1 MSKYTIVVPV
11 IGDSSDNHA
20 INLAKLMAQQ
30 NKGQVFIF
38 HVIEVGRH
46 LPLDADLTP
55 DFNVGDSI
63 LTTIESQAKKTNLR
77 VEAELLQAR
86 EAGLAI
92 IQEAVDRD
100 ASLIIMSSEY
110 KRAHGSFTLG
120 YTVPYVLENAHCP
133 VLLYRNEKL

>member
-1 MSKYTIVVPV
+1 MSRYTIVVPV
-11 IGDSSDNHA
+11 IGNESDDKA
-20 INLAKLMAQQ
+20 IEMAKVMAQHY
-30 NKGQVFIF
+30 KGQVFIF
-38 HVIEVGRH
+38 HIIEVNRQ

-55 DFNVGDSI
+55 DFNLGDGI
-63 LTTIESQAKKTNLR
+63 LTAVEAQAKKTNLR

-92 IQEAVDRD
+92 IQEAIDRE
-100 ASLIIMSSEY
+100 ASLIIMSSNY

-133 VLLYRNEKL
+133 VLLYRAQRL

>member
-11 IGDSSDNHA
+11 MGDKTDEHA

-30 NKGQVFIF
+30 NKGQVFVF
-38 HVIEVGRH
+38 HVIEVGRQ

-55 DFNVGDSI
+55 DFNIGDAI
-63 LTTIESQAKKTNLR
+63 LNSVELQAKKSNLR

-100 ASLIIMSSEY
+100 ASLIVMSSRY

-133 VLLYRNEKL
+133 VLLYRNEK